1 LTTGVALPNGAGEGD
16 GSWAP
21 AAGASS
27 AQAVKH
33 AQKRATAKR
42 VGMRACYGM
51 HRRGPTPFGED
62 RKVRIRSLLAPA
74 GILAVTLFT
83 PAPAGAAK
91 ICAFAVPTTMLDKVF
106 SGTAK
111 SGQPFRF
118 RVSED
123 TVLDDGTQIPAGT
136 TGYGI
141 ISEASPASR
150 GNKDGL
156 IALEPRY
163 LVVSKPNGGV
173 MRVQVTMNPTLPVV
187 WTPNV
192 PLLRAAANDLP
203 IPGIIM
209 SGVNSV
215 RWGRNITLGSGFTF
229 SVVAVDNLERGPVC

>member
-1 LTTGVALPNGAGEGD
+1 MRVRPFL
-16 GSWAP
+16 
-21 AAGASS
+21 
-27 AQAVKH
+27 AV
-33 AQKRATAKR
+33 
-42 VGMRACYGM
+42 
-51 HRRGPTPFGED
+51 
-62 RKVRIRSLLAPA
+62 A
-74 GILAVTLFT
+74 GILAVTSL
-83 PAPAGAAK
+83 APSQVGATK
-91 ICAFAVPTTMLDKVF
+91 ICAFAVPTTMVDKVF

-123 TVLDDGTQIPAGT
+123 AVLDDGTQIPAGT
-136 TGYGI
+136 MGYGV

-163 LVVSKPNGGV
+163 LVVPKEKGGV

>member
-1 LTTGVALPNGAGEGD
+1 LGKIA
-16 GSWAP
+16 
-21 AAGASS
+21 
-27 AQAVKH
+27 
-33 AQKRATAKR
+33 
-42 VGMRACYGM
+42 
-51 HRRGPTPFGED
+51 
-62 RKVRIRSLLAPA
+62 KVRIRSLLAPA
-74 GILAVTLFT
+74 GILTVMLFT
-83 PAPAGAAK
+83 PASVGATK
-91 ICAFAVPTTMLDKVF
+91 ICTFAVPTTMVDKVF
-106 SGTAK
+106 SGSAK
-111 SGQPFRF
+111 AGEPFRF
-118 RVSED
+118 RVSQD
-123 TVLDDGTQIPAGT
+123 AVLDDGTPIPAGT
-136 TGYGI
+136 MGYGI
-141 ISEASPASR
+141 ISEANPASR

-163 LVVSKPNGGV
+163 LVVPKEKGGV